1 MYPYKIYNSINHF
14 GNCALPSS
22 ESISRSG
29 FKFLAKHSA
38 IIKAIFEEIIVIQ
51 NTESCHKIWYFAKI
65 LHFSKVAQASETT
78 KPPFFAHASGKRNKK
93 IFIIIMIINS

>member
-1 MYPYKIYNSINHF
+1 MNRSKSSNFMIFDIQAKLIFFLIMYPYKIYNSINHF

-78 KPPFFAHASGKRNKK
+78 
-93 IFIIIMIINS
+93 